1 MDGYKYATVVNLN
14 GEYQTRVLI
23 LSIEDT
29 DTGVVSEQIQ
39 HYELKD
45 GETLIE
51 AQPPVMRPYAAADGF
66 ITPRWNFESSIWEE
80 AATEAE
86 ISDWETEHPEPER
99 FITPEEKISSLKQ
112 ENKMLRAQ
120 LQAATDRQDFIEDCI
135 AEMAMQVYA
144 E

>member
-1 MDGYKYATVVNLN
+1 MDGYKYATVVNSN

-39 HYELKD
+39 YYELKD

-51 AQPPVMRPYAAADGF
+51 AQPPVMRPYAGADGF
-66 ITPRWNFESSIWEE
+66 ITPHWNFEDSIWEE
-80 AATEAE
+80 VATEAE

-99 FITPEEKISSLKQ
+99 FITPEEKIASLEQ
-112 ENKMLRAQ
+112 ENKILSQ
-120 LQAATDRQDFIEDCI
+120 QIKLQAQQQEFLENCI
-135 AEMAMQVYA
+135 LEMGDVVYA
-144 E
+144 

>member
-39 HYELKD
+39 HYELKG

-51 AQPPVMRPYAAADGF
+51 AQPPVMRPYAGADGF
-66 ITPRWNFESSIWEE
+66 ITPRWNFEDSIWEE
-80 AATEAE
+80 GATTAEIAAWEAE
-86 ISDWETEHPEPER
+86 HPAPQM
-99 FITPEEKISSLKQ
+99 IPSQSEK
-112 ENKMLRAQ
+112 LRADVDFLSAMTGVQ
-120 LQAATDRQDFIEDCI
+120 L
-135 AEMAMQVYA
+135 
-144 E
+144 